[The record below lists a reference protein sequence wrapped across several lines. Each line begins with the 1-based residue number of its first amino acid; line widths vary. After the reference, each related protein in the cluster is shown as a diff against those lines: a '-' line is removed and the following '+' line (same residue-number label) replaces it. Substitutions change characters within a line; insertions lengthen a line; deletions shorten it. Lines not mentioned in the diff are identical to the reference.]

1 MYDTGRFL
9 RSLNWRQESY
19 AAQREGNNHFWD
31 KSITFEGP
39 ADFVK
44 QQVERYAIPRQG
56 TQGTEGSTQQ
66 NRSAG
71 NPVQL
76 GRSLPPTED
85 SVIRGERPY

>member
-1 MYDTGRFL
+1 MPRNVKATITFG
-9 RSLNWRQESY
+9 
-19 AAQREGNNHFWD
+19 D

-85 SVIRGERPY
+85 SVIRESERAPLLS